1 MQIDFHIHS
10 RHSDGVLEVSE
21 IIELAQSRGLGEFSI
36 TDHDTLDAYTE
47 AAVLDTGGIKLIPGC
62 EFSSV
67 WQGRTVHII
76 GLNLDT
82 ASDAMR
88 EAIDYQASAR
98 EQRSALIAKKLETR
112 GITGALEGARKYA
125 KGAALGRPH
134 FASYLVEK
142 GFAKDS
148 RQAFKKFLG
157 DGKVGDV
164 KNHWRP
170 VEEVVSWINRGG
182 GVAVLAH
189 PLKYGMT
196 QTRLRELLMEFTAAG
211 GRAIEVVCG
220 MQQADKTQQLAHLA
234 KHFDLMASA
243 GSDFHRPGQGWAD
256 LGVVQPLPANCVPV
270 WSLWR

>member
-1 MQIDFHIHS
+1 MEIDFHIHS

-21 IIELAQSRGLGEFSI
+21 IIELAQRRGLGEFSI

-47 AAVLDTGGIKLIPGC
+47 AAVLDTRGIKLIPGC

-67 WQGRTVHII
+67 WRGRTVHII

-88 EAIDYQASAR
+88 EATDYQARAR

-112 GITGALEGARKYA
+112 GITGAFEGARKYA
-125 KGAALGRPH
+125 KGTALGRPH

-196 QTRLRELLMEFTAAG
+196 QTRLRELLMEFTVAG

-220 MQQADKTQQLAHLA
+220 MQQPDKTQQLVRLA

-243 GSDFHRPGQGWAD
+243 GSDFHRPGQAWAD
-256 LGVVQPLPANCVPV
+256 LGIVQPLPEGCVPV